1 MNRII
6 GIHAVQA
13 LLDAGR
19 AIDRVLIAK
28 GATGQRLQ
36 KIIEDCRTRAVSV
49 RFEPRENLDRIA
61 DRGVHQGVVAYAAKK
76 SAARLEDLIEQ
87 AEPDGVILVA
97 DSVQDPHNLGAIVR
111 TAHAAGAVGVIVPE
125 RRAAGLTDT
134 VAKAAA
140 GALEYLPVVKVTNI
154 NRTLDELKQAGFWI
168 YGFDERGDRTPWE
181 ADFQG
186 KTVIV
191 VGAEG
196 SGLHRMTAEK
206 CDFLLRIPMQGE
218 ISSLN
223 VSVAAGIALFEVVRQ
238 RHAQP
243 DDESE

>member
-6 GIHAVQA
+6 GVHAVQA

-19 AIDRVLIAK
+19 PLDRVLIAK
-28 GATGQRLQ
+28 GATSQRLQ

-49 RFEPRENLDRIA
+49 RFEPRENLDRLA
-61 DRGVHQGVVAYAAKK
+61 DKGVHQGVVAYAAKK

-154 NRTLDELKQAGFWI
+154 NRTLDELKEAGFWI
-168 YGFDERGDRTPWE
+168 YGFDERGDRAPWE

-238 RHAQP
+238 RHAQQ

>member
-19 AIDRVLIAK
+19 PIDRVLIAK
-28 GATGQRLQ
+28 GATSQRLQ
-36 KIIEDCRTRAVSV
+36 KIVEDCRTRAVSV
-49 RFEPRENLDRIA
+49 RFEPRENLDRLA
-61 DRGVHQGVVAYAAKK
+61 DKGIHQGVVAFAAKK

-87 AEPDGVILVA
+87 SEDDALILVA

-111 TAHAAGAVGVIVPE
+111 TAHAAGALGIIVPE

-154 NRTLDELKQAGFWI
+154 NRALDELKEAGFWI
-168 YGFDERGDRTPWE
+168 YGFDERGDRAPWE
-181 ADFQG
+181 AEFQG

-238 RHAQP
+238 RHAQQ